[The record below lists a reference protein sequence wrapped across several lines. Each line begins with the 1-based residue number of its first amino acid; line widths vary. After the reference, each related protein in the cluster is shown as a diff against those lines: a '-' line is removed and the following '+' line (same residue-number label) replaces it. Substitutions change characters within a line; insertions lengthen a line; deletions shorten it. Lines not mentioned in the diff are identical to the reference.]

1 MTGAP
6 SRQWREHEARA
17 WCWPTG
23 PDRPSRLV
31 YDRLVA
37 IRVAL
42 AEDSYIVREGIE
54 QLLSGAEEVE
64 VVASCEN
71 LHSLIEAIEREAP
84 DVVLTDIRM
93 PPTESDEGIQIA
105 TRLRKERPNV
115 GVVVLSQYSEP
126 HYVLRLLDSGSER
139 RAYLLK
145 ERIHDRRELVAAIER
160 VAAGGAVIDPKVVEV
175 LVDARARVERSP
187 LAELTPRELEVLH
200 AIAEGKSNSAIAE
213 ELVLTKR
220 AVEKHINAIFLKLGF
235 TFAADADSVSK
246 RVKAALL
253 FLAEAELHEAQAE

>member
-1 MTGAP
+1 VVLAYRPRIGATGLVY
-6 SRQWREHEARA
+6 
-17 WCWPTG
+17 
-23 PDRPSRLV
+23 SRLV
-31 YDRLVA
+31 T
-37 IRVAL
+37 IRIAL

-54 QLLSGAEEVE
+54 QLLSGAEDVE
-64 VVASCEN
+64 VVASCED
-71 LHSLIEAIEREAP
+71 LDSLIDAIDREAP

-93 PPTESDEGIQIA
+93 PPTGSDEGIQIA
-105 TRLRKERPNV
+105 AKLREERPDT

-126 HYVLRLLDSGSER
+126 SYVLRLFDSGSDR

-145 ERIHDRRELVAAIER
+145 ERIHDRKELIAAIES
-160 VAAGGAVIDPKVVEV
+160 VAGGGAVVDPKVVEV
-175 LVDARARVERSP
+175 LVDARARAERSP
-187 LAELTPRELEVLH
+187 LAELTPREMEVLQ

-235 TFAADADSVSK
+235 TFAEDAGSVSK

-253 FLAEAELHEAQAE
+253 FLAEAELRP